1 MRCLSFFINTK
12 ILGKKLCVGTCLKC
26 LTVATPLVHRPA
38 LATGDVDKIIE
49 VIPKG
54 IHHSVYRKKPI
65 KTQIS

>member
-1 MRCLSFFINTK
+1 MKNDKQRITYFNYVCFM
-12 ILGKKLCVGTCLKC
+12 
-26 LTVATPLVHRPA
+26 LTVDTPLVHRPA